1 MPLLDLKTDLK
12 SIKYGHDRPGGGDSN
27 QPYIKTDIN
36 TVDKGINRL
45 RLTNF
50 DDGLIRGGIIGALN
64 ASIVDTIRISKFLTD
79 FPKAVEQIDKI
90 LLSNLRAFHPHP
102 LESFQKE
109 MDLTLLLDQSSNDE
123 LMGIVV
129 SEF

>member
-50 DDGLIRGGIIGALN
+50 DDGLIRGGIIG
-64 ASIVDTIRISKFLTD
+64 
-79 FPKAVEQIDKI
+79 
-90 LLSNLRAFHPHP
+90 
-102 LESFQKE
+102 
-109 MDLTLLLDQSSNDE
+109 M
-123 LMGIVV
+123 
-129 SEF
+129 